1 MASGKSAIMKALVAN
16 LGIAVAKFG
25 GASVTGSAAMFSEG
39 VHSLVDSGNQGLLL
53 LGMARSEKAPDER
66 HPLGYGKETYFWSF
80 LVAMLI
86 FGLGATVSLYEGVEK
101 VLHPHAM
108 ENLTFSML
116 GLDIGFRDLVLGILA
131 FSILLEGWSLWAAWK
146 IFTVQRAGRSV
157 AQALKD
163 TRDPT
168 VMVVLFEDSAAV
180 LGLIIAFIG
189 VFLAYALEMPILD
202 GVASICIGV
211 ILAVVSVFLA
221 VKCKGLLIGEAA
233 DGETRTRMAAIV
245 ADLPGVVAV
254 NEIVTLF
261 MGAEDMLVMVSV
273 DYREAMDSGQIE
285 AVSTEAEKRLRAT
298 FPLVSRVFVEAQGAR
313 AHARL
318 RAMEA

>member
-1 MASGKSAIMKALVAN
+1 MASGKGAILKALIAN
-16 LGIAVAKFG
+16 MGIAAAKLG

-53 LGMARSEKAPDER
+53 LGMSRSEKAPDEH

-86 FGLGATVSLYEGVEK
+86 FGLGATVSFYEGVEK

-108 ENLTFSML
+108 ESANFALL
-116 GLDIGFRDLVLGILA
+116 GLSISFRDLVLGILVL
-131 FSILLEGWSLWAAWK
+131 SILLEGWSLIAAWNVFK
-146 IFTVQRAGRSV
+146 VQRAGRGV
-157 AQALKD
+157 FQALRD

-168 VMVVLFEDSAAV
+168 VLVVLFEDSAAV
-180 LGLIIAFIG
+180 LGLVIAFIG
-189 VFLAYALEMPILD
+189 VFLAYSLDMPVLD

-221 VKCKGLLIGEAA
+221 IKCKALLIGEAA
-233 DGETRTRMAAIV
+233 DPATRAGMAAIV

-254 NEIVTLF
+254 NEIITLF
-261 MGAEDMLVMVSV
+261 MGADDMLVLVSV
-273 DYREAMDSGQIE
+273 DYRESMDSGQIE
-285 AVSTEAEKRLRAT
+285 AVSTEAEKRLRRA
-298 FPLVSRVFVEAQGAR
+298 FPLVFRVFVEAQGSR
-313 AHARL
+313 SHKRL
-318 RAMEA
+318 LEHP

>member
-1 MASGKSAIMKALVAN
+1 MASGKGAIIKALIAN
-16 LGIAVAKFG
+16 MGIAVAKFG

-53 LGMARSEKAPDER
+53 LGMSRSEKAPDER

-101 VLHPHAM
+101 VLHPHPM
-108 ENLTFSML
+108 ENANFVFL
-116 GLDIGFRDLVLGILA
+116 GLSISFRDLVLGILTL
-131 FSILLEGWSLWAAWK
+131 SIFLEGWSLLAAWK
-146 IFTVQRAGRSV
+146 VFKVQRGGRSV
-157 AQALKD
+157 SQALRD

-168 VMVVLFEDSAAV
+168 VLVVLFEDSAAV
-180 LGLIIAFIG
+180 LGLIIAFVG
-189 VFLAYALEMPILD
+189 VFLAYTLDMPMLD
-202 GVASICIGV
+202 GAASICIGV

-221 VKCKGLLIGEAA
+221 IKCKGLLIGEAA
-233 DGETRTRMAAIV
+233 DPETRTHMASIV

-261 MGAEDMLVMVSV
+261 MGADDMLVLISV
-273 DYREAMDSGQIE
+273 DYRESMDSGQIE
-285 AVSTEAEKRLRAT
+285 AVSTEAEKRLRRA

-313 AHARL
+313 SHKRL
-318 RAMEA
+318 LERS